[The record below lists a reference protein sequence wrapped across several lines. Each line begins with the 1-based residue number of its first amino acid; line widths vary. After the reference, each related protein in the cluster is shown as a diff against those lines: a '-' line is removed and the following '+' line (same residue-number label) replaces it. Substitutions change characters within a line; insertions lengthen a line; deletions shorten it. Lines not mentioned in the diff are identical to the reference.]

1 MCKKTHVLTTAFL
14 CVSEQVSL
22 VYLEY
27 LEVVVHLDPPSLAQ
41 GGRLAYLAHL
51 AQWGHQVR
59 KRKPNA
65 LFFLSFLALGLQL
78 CSEKSCFL
86 LIIFRL

>member
-1 MCKKTHVLTTAFL
+1 MCKKTHVLTTTFL

-27 LEVVVHLDPPSLAQ
+27 LEVVAHLDNPSLAQ
-41 GGRLAYLAHL
+41 GGRLAHLAHL

-59 KRKPNA
+59 
-65 LFFLSFLALGLQL
+65 
-78 CSEKSCFL
+78 
-86 LIIFRL
+86 